1 MSRPNSVKDLPP
13 DKKSGPPI
21 IAIDYS
27 RINEFPAEILGR
39 LYSLIGFLEEA
50 TLMHVYIHGKRESG
64 GIVEYRRRFGPDELR
79 SALEAAQAE
88 WDKLCEAYNSAA
100 KHTTPLPTT
109 SPTTDM
115 FYADR
120 AQIDAWAHAEGRPPL
135 DWEEVLK

>member
-21 IAIDYS
+21 ITIDYS

-50 TLMHVYIHGKRESG
+50 TLMHVYIHGKREDG
-64 GIVEYRRRFGPDELR
+64 GVVEYRRRFGPDELR
-79 SALEAAQAE
+79 SALEAAQTE
-88 WDKLCEAYNSAA
+88 WDTLREAYNSAA
-100 KHTTPLPTT
+100 DDLPYG
-109 SPTTDM
+109 M

-120 AQIDAWAHAEGRPPL
+120 AQIDAWADAEGRPPI
-135 DWEEVLK
+135 DWEKVLR